1 MAKINK
7 IPDFEAMGEAILKD
21 AESYA
26 AVTGLNFFK
35 ESFEKQGF
43 TDTAFESWQQ
53 RKNDLRQGGA
63 ILVDTGQLRDSLQI
77 LERGNNRIK
86 FGTFSPYAGIHN
98 NGGLITISLTEKS
111 RKFFWY
117 MYYQNTDKTGTIT
130 SDGSATAA
138 SMWKALALTK
148 KDKITIKM
156 PKRQFIG
163 ESQTLLNNLDEW
175 ILNRIVERFKS
186 L

>member
-1 MAKINK
+1 MSKINK
-7 IPDFEAMGEAILKD
+7 IPDFEAMGKAILKD

-35 ESFEKQGF
+35 ESFQKQGF
-43 TDTAFESWQQ
+43 TDNAFEPWQP

-77 LERGNNRIK
+77 LERGNYRIK

-98 NGGLITISLTEKS
+98 HGGIINIPLTKKS
-111 RKFFWY
+111 RKFFWA
-117 MYYQNTDKTGTIT
+117 MYYHTNNTKY
-130 SDGSATAA
+130 
-138 SMWKALALTK
+138 KALALTK
-148 KDKITIKM
+148 KESVFIKM

-163 ESQTLLNNLDEW
+163 ESKTLLNNLDQW
-175 ILNRIVERFKS
+175 ILNRIVERFKN